1 MQYVTLLDE
10 YIVIFYSF
18 SLGTDHYFSGVGR
31 GGGMRN
37 AEENCLHDLKRQNK
51 LFANVIG

>member
-31 GGGMRN
+31 GGMRN